1 MSLKMRVGL
10 GQFNQITDE
19 ILAFIKQIGADDFLM
34 NTPQLPGNKQWEYED
49 LAVIKKQADNANLR
63 LMALENVPISFYDK
77 IMLGKTGREAQIQHM
92 SNTVRNM
99 GKAGIPILGYHWI
112 PNSVWR
118 TQEPATIRGGARST
132 RFALAEH
139 SPEELTHER
148 VYTHEEMWENYCW
161 YLERILPVAEAANV
175 RLALHPDDPPT
186 GTTLGGIARICSSF
200 DDFKRNMDTFNSYHH
215 GLDFCMGCWSERGGH
230 DNVINAIKHFG
241 SQGQII
247 YIHFRDVIGPVENFH
262 ETFIDCGQVDTFE
275 VVKTL
280 KEVGFNGF
288 MITDHVPHIIGD
300 SSWGHRGRSHC
311 IGYMQALIQVV
322 NKLDP

>member
-77 IMLGKTGREAQIQHM
+77 IMLGETGREAQIQHM

-262 ETFIDCGQVDTFE
+262 ETCIDCGQVDTFE